1 MCRVTVTYY
10 FEWTT
15 APKQPVGSICYVSD
29 QNLFLAIEKLG
40 LNLNK
45 PFIASDPYIMYSI
58 EADETD
64 PIHAK
69 VWQLFRDHG
78 IDLDKVPAFRPSR
91 IRHYEKQELDQF
103 EYLWLRPAGIPSIAL
118 FAENREGVHVLYAN
132 SRLKNK
138 LAFAPEE
145 VTRVLYAS
153 EVGKGY
159 LDAQGLIGIT
169 WKPAVFDRPEKA
181 IKKLFR
187 LRSLVTMPK
196 CLTRI
201 VDGGYRDVTG
211 LPINECANRQWYDG
225 GYLPAELSF
234 VRGEVE
240 ALGQFD
246 VALTQEEVGGCPR
259 WFHPEVIVSQRFR
272 QVLLKMKNTSVGFNP
287 VHLV

>member
-1 MCRVTVTYY
+1 MPKITVRYS
-10 FEWTT
+10 FEWSQD
-15 APKQPVGSICYVSD
+15 PKDSTSFCHYVSD
-29 QNLFLAIEKLG
+29 QNLFLAIAKLG

-45 PFIASDPYIMYSI
+45 PFKASDPYIMYSI

-64 PIHAK
+64 PIHSK
-69 VWQLFRDHG
+69 VWELFRDHG
-78 IDLDKVPAFRPSR
+78 INLDKVPGFRPSR
-91 IRHYEKQELDQF
+91 LRHYEKTELDQF

-118 FAENREGVHVLYAN
+118 FAENLEGVHVLYAN
-132 SRLKNK
+132 SRLKSK

-145 VTRVLYAS
+145 VTRVFYAS
-153 EVGKGY
+153 EIGKGY
-159 LDAQGLIGIT
+159 LDSQGLIGIS
-169 WKPAVFDRPEKA
+169 WEPAVFDRPEKA
-181 IKKLFR
+181 LKKLFR

-201 VDGGYRDVTG
+201 VDGGYRDVTE

-225 GYLPAELSF
+225 GYLPAELRF

-246 VALTQEEVGGCPR
+246 VALTQEEVGGFPR